1 MWEIQ
6 VQLWLHLADHYLRH
20 DHVTDAHAAVMEAV
34 SIGQGLACG
43 PQVCLSW
50 FLGSGL
56 KVREN
61 WGGNSNISYYVMT
74 ACSLNVDND
83 NSNMI

>member
-61 WGGNSNISYYVMT
+61 WGGAT
-74 ACSLNVDND
+74 ATLATTS
-83 NSNMI
+83 